1 VYESVTSFWAMW
13 AGMASEAQARRMMR
27 VSLSKFE
34 ATGGLV
40 TGTEESRGPVSLARP
55 NRQWDYPYAWPPHQM
70 LAWEGLARYGYMDDA
85 RRLAYRWMFMITTA
99 FVNFNGIVPEK
110 FDAVALSH
118 LVTAEYGNQ
127 GTQFAYVPREGFG
140 WTNASFQVGLTYLTS
155 HMRKAVAACQHPD
168 DFFHRYRHL

>member
-1 VYESVTSFWAMW
+1 MS
-13 AGMASEAQARRMMR
+13 
-27 VSLSKFE
+27 
-34 ATGGLV
+34 
-40 TGTEESRGPVSLARP
+40 
-55 NRQWDYPYAWPPHQM
+55 
-70 LAWEGLARYGYMDDA
+70 
-85 RRLAYRWMFMITTA
+85 TTA
-99 FVNFNGIVPEK
+99 VVNSHGIVPEK